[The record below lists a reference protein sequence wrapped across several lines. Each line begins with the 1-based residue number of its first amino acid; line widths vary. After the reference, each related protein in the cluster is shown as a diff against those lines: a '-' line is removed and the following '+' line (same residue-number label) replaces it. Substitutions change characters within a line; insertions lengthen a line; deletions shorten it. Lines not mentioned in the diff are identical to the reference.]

1 MTRLDLAVAQ
11 GELQKPSI
19 WDPVLEVLA
28 ERGALHERG
37 YVEHLKLNGFEV
49 ESIEGAFIDASTVKR
64 TIDAMRA
71 GAQIISQGA
80 LQSGQWIGRPD
91 ILRRVERPSELG
103 AWSYEVID
111 TKLARETKGNTVL
124 QICLYSDLVSAA
136 QKLTP
141 EFAYVVTPGSNYE
154 PQEFRFADYAAYY
167 RRVRRSLERAVTTG
181 FEEEFYPE
189 PKPHCE
195 ICRWR
200 GHCDAKWREDDHLS
214 LVAGISK
221 SQIGELAKHGITT
234 TAGLADLPLP
244 FPWKPDRGA
253 VHSYERVREQARLQ
267 VQGRADGKVI
277 YEALSPTPGLG
288 LSRLP
293 PPSHGDIF
301 LDLEGDP
308 FVDEGGLEFLFG
320 YAFKNESGAECYTG
334 HWALS
339 RPEEKGGFERF
350 IDFVTERLSIYP
362 DLHIYHFAPYEPAA
376 LKRLM
381 GRYATREDEL
391 DRMLRAGLFVDLYA
405 VVRHGI
411 RASVESYSIKKLEP
425 LYDFQRT
432 VGLSDASTLLAKVQA
447 CLELGDLDGIGI
459 PERTAVEGYNR
470 DDCFSAWRLRD
481 WLEKV
486 RSQLIEAGTVIDRPS
501 PKSGDAGEDLTEWQ
515 QKIAVLVGGLTHDVP
530 LEKEEQTAEQRARWI
545 LAHVLD
551 WHRRE
556 DKAAWWEYYRLS
568 DLSADDLLDERAGLS
583 GLTFL
588 RTVGGTAKAPIH
600 RYSFPPKIPT

>member
-1 MTRLDLAVAQ
+1 MVLYEMLNVEGNVHLSASDLVGHVNCRYLTRLDLAVAS
-11 GELQKPSI
+11 GGLQKPSI

-49 ESIEGAFIDASTVKR
+49 ESIDGGFIDASTVKR

-71 GAQIISQGA
+71 GARIICQGA
-80 LQSGQWIGRPD
+80 LQSGQWIGRLD
-91 ILRRVERPSELG
+91 ILRRVERQSELG

-124 QICLYSDLVSAA
+124 QICLYSDLVSTA
-136 QKLTP
+136 QKLAP

-167 RRVRRSLERAVTTG
+167 RHVRRSLERAVTTG
-181 FEEEFYPE
+181 FEEESYPE

-200 GHCDAKWREDDHLS
+200 GHCNAKWREDDHPS

-267 VQGRADGKVI
+267 VQGRTDGTVI
-277 YEALSPTPGLG
+277 YEALSPTPGFG
-288 LSRLP
+288 LSCLP
-293 PPSHGDIF
+293 PPSYGDVF

-320 YAFKNESGAECYTG
+320 YTFKNESGAECYTAQ
-334 HWALS
+334 WALS

-350 IDFVTERLSIYP
+350 IDFC
-362 DLHIYHFAPYEPAA
+362 D
-376 LKRLM
+376 
-381 GRYATREDEL
+381 
-391 DRMLRAGLFVDLYA
+391 YA
-405 VVRHGI
+405 VRH
-411 RASVESYSIKKLEP
+411 LP
-425 LYDFQRT
+425 
-432 VGLSDASTLLAKVQA
+432 
-447 CLELGDLDGIGI
+447 
-459 PERTAVEGYNR
+459 
-470 DDCFSAWRLRD
+470 
-481 WLEKV
+481 
-486 RSQLIEAGTVIDRPS
+486 
-501 PKSGDAGEDLTEWQ
+501 
-515 QKIAVLVGGLTHDVP
+515 
-530 LEKEEQTAEQRARWI
+530 
-545 LAHVLD
+545 
-551 WHRRE
+551 
-556 DKAAWWEYYRLS
+556 
-568 DLSADDLLDERAGLS
+568 
-583 GLTFL
+583 
-588 RTVGGTAKAPIH
+588 
-600 RYSFPPKIPT
+600 